1 MTEFERK
8 QLDILKVINRNLNYL
23 GRKLEETNKILEKQ
37 GNTIAPGVEVA
48 EKESETEPVV
58 RVSDIEAWNKNFYDN
73 LSVDHNL
80 NDLETAMVFG
90 WINRMLKALAKQDK
104 IISIDIQKGE

>member
-37 GNTIAPGVEVA
+37 GIAVIPTA
-48 EKESETEPVV
+48 ETGDN
-58 RVSDIEAWNKNFYDN
+58 DI
-73 LSVDHNL
+73 
-80 NDLETAMVFG
+80 
-90 WINRMLKALAKQDK
+90 R
-104 IISIDIQKGE
+104 KGE

>member
-1 MTEFERK
+1 MTEFDRK

-37 GNTIAPGVEVA
+37 GNTITPEY
-48 EKESETEPVV
+48 EPMV
-58 RVSDIEAWNKNFYDN
+58 RVSDIAAWNGNFYDN

-80 NDLETAMVFG
+80 NDLEAAMVFG
-90 WINRMLKALAKQDK
+90 WINRMLKDLAKHDK
-104 IISIDIQKGE
+104 FIDIDIQKGDTNETEE